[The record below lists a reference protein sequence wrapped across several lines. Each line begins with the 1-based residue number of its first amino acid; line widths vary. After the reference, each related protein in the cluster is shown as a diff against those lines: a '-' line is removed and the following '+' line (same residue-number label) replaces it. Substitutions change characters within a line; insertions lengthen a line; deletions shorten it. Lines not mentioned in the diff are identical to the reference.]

1 MARVTVED
9 CLKVVPNR
17 FELVLL
23 AAKRARQLTHGHET
37 ELSMDNDKFTVIALR
52 EIESGVVD
60 IKDLRAEFTK
70 PVQEEVEDEV
80 EPGIAVTE
88 ARALLAEAT
97 SMPLGDMSS
106 VSEDGDGESEDVEV
120 EDTEAEDVEDVED
133 EEEESFLPTD
143 DFEEDL
149 GFGSDDL

>member
-52 EIESGVVD
+52 EIESGTID
-60 IKDLRAEFTK
+60 IKEMRVEFTK
-70 PVQEEVEDEV
+70 PVQEAVEEELDPRMV
-80 EPGIAVTE
+80 AVE
-88 ARALLAEAT
+88 ARALMAEAT
-97 SMPLGDMSS
+97 TMSLEEA
-106 VSEDGDGESEDVEV
+106 SEADEEGGELESE
-120 EDTEAEDVEDVED
+120 
-133 EEEESFLPTD
+133 EEELDDMDMTDDEESFLPTD
-143 DFEEDL
+143 DLSDDL
-149 GFGSDDL
+149 GFEGEEL